1 MADQPD
7 PRRHAPATGRN
18 QAPILAVLKD
28 VLPRTG
34 LLLEIASG
42 TGEHAAFM
50 APRLWPTLTWQ
61 PSDADPSTLPG
72 IDAHARASAAT
83 NIAGAVLLD
92 AASDEWPVHRATA
105 IFAANLVHIAP
116 WPVAQGLMRGA
127 GRVLPSGG
135 RLVLYGPFR
144 RHGAHTAP
152 SNEVFDR
159 SLRAQNA
166 AWGVRCL
173 DTELEPLAKAVGLAR
188 RRVVQMP
195 ANNLITLWQKA

>member
-18 QAPILAVLKD
+18 GAAILAVLKD

-50 APRLWPTLTWQ
+50 APRLSPTLTWQ

-92 AASDEWPVHRATA
+92 AASDEWPIRRVTA

-135 RLVLYGPFR
+135 GLVLYGPFR

-173 DTELEPLAKAVGLAR
+173 DTELEPLAKTAGLAR